1 LNRTETVAFKNDDIR
16 TWDLKKIVQET
27 MTHYNLSLQS
37 ADSLKRTRI
46 SHFND
51 ILLLGDSA
59 GRKLRPTLYDFLAHR
74 ASGFFMH
81 EEPGLTKPAYKFE
94 LAEPWY
100 FDESEIFVE
109 KKIETKDSLSLK
121 YHASIILQE
130 MVRFHLNDDD
140 PKALID
146 AELQRL
152 KFAKNN
158 SIHASKDS
166 LYLAVLNR
174 LEKKFSKH
182 PSSAIKLHSGISTK
196 ARNMHPRPMRFP
208 KPHRSQ
214 NGLRKPLPKFANKPS
229 KNSLIPTGR
238 SNVLLCWREFGKNPF
253 RSFLIM
259 WNCPA
264 RTFDP

>member
-1 LNRTETVAFKNDDIR
+1 MKRKRILYSAVAAIVLLGAGFTLYHPPKTFLDKTPPLIFQNGKGYQKEWAKVDSLWKKRLTRSALEVVDEIHKKAKDENNSPQIAKALIHKLKFESNIEEENYIKAIYDLSVEIDNSYFPLKPVLHSFLAEIYWRYYQNNRWKFLNRTETVAFKNDDIR

-100 FDESEIFVE
+100 FDESE
-109 KKIETKDSLSLK
+109 
-121 YHASIILQE
+121 
-130 MVRFHLNDDD
+130 
-140 PKALID
+140 
-146 AELQRL
+146 
-152 KFAKNN
+152 
-158 SIHASKDS
+158 
-166 LYLAVLNR
+166 
-174 LEKKFSKH
+174 
-182 PSSAIKLHSGISTK
+182 
-196 ARNMHPRPMRFP
+196 
-208 KPHRSQ
+208 
-214 NGLRKPLPKFANKPS
+214 
-229 KNSLIPTGR
+229 
-238 SNVLLCWREFGKNPF
+238 
-253 RSFLIM
+253 
-259 WNCPA
+259 
-264 RTFDP
+264 